1 MRILYRTFLNVNA
14 ACDSSKI
21 LSFLPKFSYLIGTID
36 DEIDKF
42 ITYVHVKNSGRALA
56 QRITIT
62 SSVNMNLKVLRFEL
76 DDRNKCNALP
86 DAAMLA
92 DIDKAQIS
100 FIRITNN

>member
-1 MRILYRTFLNVNA
+1 M
-14 ACDSSKI
+14 CDSNKI
-21 LSFLPKFSYLIGTID
+21 LSFLPKFSSLIGTTD

-42 ITYVHVKNSGRALA
+42 ITYVHGKKSGRALA

-92 DIDKAQIS
+92 AIYIS
-100 FIRITNN
+100 QLIFTGRTLNQDDHNSERLK